1 MRTAEEVLADG
12 GTVAAATHDERLV
25 DSMRDL
31 AERHDPAAERHE
43 YQVLLGVGRA
53 LRDLLVDQGER
64 VRVYVP
70 YGGESMAYARRR
82 LAENPRLV
90 RHVLGALI
98 GDRT

>member
-1 MRTAEEVLADG
+1 M
-12 GTVAAATHDERLV
+12 
-25 DSMRDL
+25 
-31 AERHDPAAERHE
+31 
-43 YQVLLGVGRA
+43 LLGVGRA

-98 GDRT
+98 GDRA